1 MVIKMKNQEKKQV
14 SLKVRI
20 MAGFLA
26 LLMLA
31 GTVFAVISYVFF

>member
-1 MVIKMKNQEKKQV
+1 MKEKETQKAT
-14 SLKVRI
+14 SLSVKL

-31 GTVFAVISYVFF
+31 GTVFGVISFIMN

>member
-1 MVIKMKNQEKKQV
+1 MKEKETKKTT
-14 SLKVRI
+14 SLSVKL

-31 GTVFAVISYVFF
+31 GTVFGVVAFIINK

>member
-1 MVIKMKNQEKKQV
+1 MKEQEKKKA

-31 GTVFAVISYVFF
+31 GTVFAVIAYIL